1 MRQFTLPAL
10 LLAGLIAAGFAAAS
24 PESRALIEEGAA
36 ALETRGTEAALD
48 RFEAAALADPKDAAA
63 LFFQGVALNRLGR
76 PEDALSRLSEAAAM
90 GARNPDLDF
99 ETGWSLVAL
108 GRWQDAIAALEDY
121 EAAHPGRGK
130 VSEFLGRAHL
140 ALGQHAE
147 AEKRLFEA
155 MRRDEALRP
164 TVLFHMALLEQA
176 RGNSPAARAYLK
188 TLIADAP
195 DSPFTR
201 ALIQRFTEEPSRPAA
216 APEEP

>member
-1 MRQFTLPAL
+1 MHLTLPAV
-10 LLAGLIAAGFAAAS
+10 LLAGLALPGLAAAS
-24 PESRALIEEGAA
+24 PESRALIEQGAA
-36 ALETRGTEAALD
+36 ALGTRDAEAALD
-48 RFEAAALADPKDAAA
+48 RFEAAGRADPKDAEA
-63 LFFQGVALNRLGR
+63 LFFQGAALNRLGR

-90 GARNPDLDF
+90 GARPPDLDF

-121 EAAHPGRGK
+121 EAVHPGRGK

-140 ALGQHAE
+140 ALGQQAA

-188 TLIADAP
+188 TLITDAP
-195 DSPFTR
+195 DSPLTR
-201 ALIQRFTEEPSRPAA
+201 ALIHRLTEEP
-216 APEEP
+216 